1 MSLLDRVLPRADLV
15 RAYQQVFGGDGLARE
30 AVLGDLGVFCGE
42 QQSSVRIGGQK
53 AVDPYAMAVA
63 EGRREVW
70 LRIRAMLEMDSS
82 QAWALA
88 QRERMQAAAARQGG
102 R

>member
-15 RAYQQVFGGDGLARE
+15 RAYQQVFGGGGLARD
-30 AVLGDLGVFCGE
+30 AVLGDLAVFCGE
-42 QQSSVRIGGQK
+42 QQSSVRVNGQK
-53 AVDPYAMAVA
+53 VVDPYAMAIA

-82 QAWALA
+82 EAWTLA
-88 QRERMQAAAARQGG
+88 QRERAQAAAARRGG

>member
-1 MSLLDRVLPRADLV
+1 MSILERVLPRADLI
-15 RAYQQVFGGDGLARE
+15 RAYQQVLGGGGLARD
-30 AVLGDLGVFCGE
+30 AVLGDLAVFCGE
-42 QQSSVRIGGQK
+42 QQSSVRVNGQK
-53 AVDPYAMAVA
+53 VVDPYAMAVA

-70 LRIRAMLEMDSS
+70 LRIRAMLEMESS

>member
-15 RAYQQVFGGDGLARE
+15 RAYQQVFGGGGLARD
-30 AVLGDLGVFCGE
+30 AVLGDLAVFCGE
-42 QQSSVRIGGQK
+42 QQSSVRVNGQK
-53 AVDPYAMAVA
+53 VVDPYAMAVA

-70 LRIRAMLEMDSS
+70 LRIRAMLEMESS
-82 QAWALA
+82 QAWTLA
-88 QRERMQAAAARQGG
+88 QRERVQAAAARQGG

>member
-15 RAYQQVFGGDGLARE
+15 RAYQQVFGGGGLAHD
-30 AVLGDLGVFCGE
+30 AVLGDLAVFCGE
-42 QQSSVRIGGQK
+42 QQSSVRVSGQK

-70 LRIRAMLEMDSS
+70 LRLRAMLEMESS
-82 QAWALA
+82 QAWSLA
-88 QRERMQAAAARQGG
+88 QRERAKAAAARQGG

>member
-1 MSLLDRVLPRADLV
+1 MSLFDRVLPRAYLV
-15 RAYQQVFGGDGLARE
+15 RAYQQVFGGGGLARD
-30 AVLGDLGVFCGE
+30 AVLGDLAVFCGE
-42 QQSSVRIGGQK
+42 QQSSVRVNGQK
-53 AVDPYAMAVA
+53 VVDPYAMAIA

-82 QAWALA
+82 EAWTLA
-88 QRERMQAAAARQGG
+88 QRERAQAAAARQGG

>member
-15 RAYQQVFGGDGLARE
+15 RAYQQVFAGGGLSRD
-30 AVLGDLGVFCGE
+30 AVLGDLAVFCGE
-42 QQSSVRIGGQK
+42 QQSSVRVSGQK

-70 LRIRAMLEMDSS
+70 LRIRAMLEMESS

-88 QRERMQAAAARQGG
+88 QRERSAAAAARQGA

>member
-1 MSLLDRVLPRADLV
+1 MGLLDRVLPRADLV
-15 RAYQQVFGGDGLARE
+15 RAYQQVFGAGGLARD
-30 AVLGDLGVFCGE
+30 AVLGDLAVFCGE
-42 QQSSVRIGGQK
+42 QQSSVRVSGQK

-70 LRIRAMLEMDSS
+70 LRIRVMLEMESS

-88 QRERMQAAAARQGG
+88 QRERAQAAAARQGG
-102 R
+102 

>member
-1 MSLLDRVLPRADLV
+1 MSLLERVLPRPDLV
-15 RAYQQVFGGDGLARE
+15 RAYQQIFGAGGLARD
-30 AVLGDLGVFCGE
+30 AVLGDLAVFCGE
-42 QQSSVRIGGQK
+42 QQSSVRVSGQK

-70 LRIRAMLEMDSS
+70 LRVRAMLEMESS

-88 QRERMQAAAARQGG
+88 QRERIEAAAARQGG

>member
-15 RAYQQVFGGDGLARE
+15 RAYQQVFGGGLARD
-30 AVLGDLGVFCGE
+30 AVLGDLAVFCGE
-42 QQSSVRIGGQK
+42 QQSSVRVSGQK

-70 LRIRAMLEMDSS
+70 LRIRAMLEMESS
-82 QAWALA
+82 QAWTLA

>member
-15 RAYQQVFGGDGLARE
+15 RAYQQVFGGETLGQQ
-30 AVLGDLGVFCGE
+30 AVLGDLAVFCGE

-70 LRIRAMLEMDSS
+70 LRIRAMLEMDGS

-88 QRERMQAAAARQGG
+88 QRERMQAAQARQGG

>member
-15 RAYQQVFGGDGLARE
+15 RAYQQVFGGGGLARD
-30 AVLGDLGVFCGE
+30 AVLGDLAVFCGE
-42 QQSSVRIGGQK
+42 QQSSVRVSGQK
-53 AVDPYAMAVA
+53 AVDPYAMAIA

-88 QRERMQAAAARQGG
+88 QRERTQAAVARQGG